1 MYQPGS
7 SQETELREYF
17 IEYKIA
23 NQVTKRV
30 NKELYG
36 TMKVENTTTT
46 KPTTCRARGTKNGV

>member
-30 NKELYG
+30 KREL
-36 TMKVENTTTT
+36 
-46 KPTTCRARGTKNGV
+46 